1 MSVKDLAINIVN
13 AMSEEQLHAFVCLF
27 SSQATDIPNDETM
40 LAIEEAEEMLKN
52 PNTRKFYSV
61 EELFAELES

>member
-1 MSVKDLAINIVN
+1 
-13 AMSEEQLHAFVCLF
+13 MSEEQLHAFVCLF